1 MLIYPSWL
9 LFSFVLSIWHWY
21 GFDPFLLF
29 ILILI
34 LIQIAAGGCML
45 LKGLK
50 DPPLYHGKDIDLST
64 FIDGMW
70 LVSALNNFMFN

>member
-1 MLIYPSWL
+1 
-9 LFSFVLSIWHWY
+9 
-21 GFDPFLLF
+21 
-29 ILILI
+29 
-34 LIQIAAGGCML
+34 ML

-70 LVSALNNFMFN
+70 LVLALNNFMFN